1 MGKFTNI
8 VSAQITGNVGS
19 MNFRRKDGEIVAA
32 QRATTNSS
40 KGDGASYAQRL
51 HRVRI
56 ANIANIY
63 RAIALIEKRGWEN
76 KGANQSDFN
85 MFSKFNLA
93 NSPVFLTKQEAE
105 LGAAVVAPYAVSRGS
120 LSPTNGRY
128 TGGTIFNFGLSIGE
142 GAIDWDTISI
152 PDFSARII
160 ENNKGWEYGDKLS
173 ACVCHQITRTVS
185 GVTVPQVEV
194 VYLEITLDANST
206 QLVSDMG
213 NWDAMQLDAANDHT
227 LQFLDGGDAAFVI
240 HSRETTGHLL
250 TSEQDMIL
258 LNEFSEIYRKYTSD
272 AQRDAAMQSYG
283 YKDAVLLDPN
293 SENASNS
300 ASSFFI
306 SKAYLAGQGPTKYVS
321 DGATISSALPI
332 NFYLEGGNLSTSNLV
347 LYFVAD
353 AGTVSEYESEID
365 WADTEDNKFRAVL
378 EDPLLYR
385 LKDGDKTIMSF
396 TITEE

>member
-56 ANIANIY
+56 ANIANLY
-63 RAIALIEKRGWEN
+63 RTIALIEKRGWEN

-93 NSPVFLTKQEAE
+93 NSPVFLTKQEAQ
-105 LGAAVVAPYAVSRGS
+105 LGATVVAPYAVSRGS
-120 LSPTNGRY
+120 LTPTNGRY
-128 TGGTIFNFGLSIGE
+128 MGGTIFNFGISIGE
-142 GAIDWDTISI
+142 GEIDWDTITI
-152 PDFSARII
+152 PAFSARII
-160 ENNKGWEYGDKLS
+160 ENNKGWQYGDKLS
-173 ACVCHQITRTVS
+173 ACVCHQITRTIS
-185 GVTVPQVEV
+185 GVTIPQVEV

-240 HSRETTGHLL
+240 HSRETAGHLL

-258 LNEFSEIYRKYTSD
+258 LNPFGELFVKYTSD

-293 SENASNS
+293 SEASANNVEPNYIKS
-300 ASSFFI
+300 VYYYDNGSV
-306 SKAYLAGQGPTKYVS
+306 KDLYE
-321 DGATISSALPI
+321 GAVVPADSIVGV
-332 NFYLEGGNLSTSNLV
+332 EGGPNYVQGNPALERFDEMWVNAGDWATEDPNYMESRSLT
-347 LYFVAD
+347 
-353 AGTVSEYESEID
+353 AGT
-365 WADTEDNKFRAVL
+365 
-378 EDPLLYR
+378 YR
-385 LKDGDKTIMSF
+385 IILDGRKVVEFSVA
-396 TITEE
+396 E

>member
-19 MNFRRKDGEIVAA
+19 MNFRRKDGEIIAA

-51 HRVRI
+51 HRIRI

-120 LSPTNGRY
+120 LSPIECKYVEETV
-128 TGGTIFNFGLSIGE
+128 FQFGLSLGPGE
-142 GAIDWDTISI
+142 IDWDTMTI

-160 ENNKGWEYGDKLS
+160 ENNKGWNYGDKLS

-194 VYLEITLDANST
+194 VYLEITLDADST
-206 QLVSDMG
+206 QLLTDMG
-213 NWDAMQLDAANDHT
+213 NWDALQIDADNDHV
-227 LQFLDGGDAAFVI
+227 LRFLDGGDAAFVI
-240 HSRETTGHLL
+240 HSRETGGHLL

-258 LNEFSEIYRKYTSD
+258 QNPFSELFVKYTSP
-272 AQRDAAMQSYG
+272 AQQEAAMQSYG

-293 SENASNS
+293 SENAVSTAAL
-300 ASSFFI
+300 ASI
-306 SKAYLAGQGPTKYVS
+306 TKVVAEIEGQEVPIS
-321 DGATISSALPI
+321 DGAQLSNASYIKIYGDGLSQSNPVAEQK
-332 NFYLEGGNLSTSNLV
+332 NEESGGNWVANDFVDQIFPTQVTFEVAFTGEYRFFVNGKLLLSVTN
-347 LYFVAD
+347 
-353 AGTVSEYESEID
+353 T
-365 WADTEDNKFRAVL
+365 
-378 EDPLLYR
+378 
-385 LKDGDKTIMSF
+385 MS
-396 TITEE
+396 

>member
-120 LSPTNGRY
+120 LEPIECKY
-128 TGGTIFNFGLSIGE
+128 VEETIFQFGLKLGSAE
-142 GAIDWDTISI
+142 IDWDTMTI

-160 ENNKGWEYGDKLS
+160 ENNKGWQYGDKLS
-173 ACVCHQITRTVS
+173 ACVCHQITRTIS
-185 GVTVPQVEV
+185 GVTIPQVEV
-194 VYLEITLDANST
+194 VYLEITLDADST
-206 QLVSDMG
+206 QLLTDMG
-213 NWDAMQLDAANDHT
+213 NWDALQIDADNDHVMR
-227 LQFLDGGDAAFVI
+227 FLDGGDAAFVI
-240 HSRETTGHLL
+240 HSRETGGHLL

-258 LNEFSEIYRKYTSD
+258 MNPFSEIYRTYTSD

-283 YKDAVLLDPN
+283 YKDAALLDPN
-293 SENASNS
+293 SENA
-300 ASSFFI
+300 A
-306 SKAYLAGQGPTKYVS
+306 
-321 DGATISSALPI
+321 
-332 NFYLEGGNLSTSNLV
+332 STSPSSYITSARIIAGSAKTQIVNGSVVSAETPCVLNIVGNNFESANAELYIVYYPGTADEDEALLEWSTDSNTELV
-347 LYFVAD
+347 AQLGEPEMYRV
-353 AGTVSEYESEID
+353 
-365 WADTEDNKFRAVL
+365 KFN
-378 EDPLLYR
+378 
-385 LKDGDKTIMSF
+385 GKTAIEF
-396 TITEE
+396 TIVDA

>member
-19 MNFRRKDGEIVAA
+19 MNFRRKDGEIIAA

-120 LSPTNGRY
+120 LTPTNGRY

-185 GVTVPQVEV
+185 GVTIPQVEV
-194 VYLEITLDANST
+194 VYLEITLDANSE

-258 LNEFSEIYRKYTSD
+258 LNPFSQLYVEYTGD
-272 AQRDAAMQSYG
+272 AQREAAMQSYG

-293 SENASNS
+293 SENADN
-300 ASSFFI
+300 I
-306 SKAYLAGQGPTKYVS
+306 TVENYITKV
-321 DGATISSALPI
+321 
-332 NFYLEGGNLSTSNLV
+332 FYLDKGPQTLVNGMELPVDTVIGIEGGPNFNNENCYIAQGVNHTN
-347 LYFVAD
+347 FEWTD
-353 AGTVSEYESEID
+353 GTMGTVVMRYP
-365 WADTEDNKFRAVL
+365 WDN
-378 EDPLLYR
+378 YR
-385 LKDGDKTIMSF
+385 LILDGKEILSF
-396 TITEE
+396 KIVE

>member
-51 HRVRI
+51 HRIRI
-56 ANIANIY
+56 ANIANMY
-63 RAIALIEKRGWEN
+63 RAIAQIEKRGWEN

-105 LGAAVVAPYAVSRGS
+105 LGATVVAPYAVSRGS
-120 LSPTNGRY
+120 LVPIECKY
-128 TGGTIFNFGLSIGE
+128 VEETIFQFGLKLGSAE
-142 GAIDWDTISI
+142 IDWDTMSI

-160 ENNKGWEYGDKLS
+160 ENNKGWQYGDKLS

-185 GVTVPQVEV
+185 GVTIPQVEV
-194 VYLEITLDANST
+194 VYLEITLDADST
-206 QLVSDMG
+206 QLLTDMG
-213 NWDAMQLDAANDHT
+213 NWDALQIDADNDHV
-227 LQFLDGGDAAFVI
+227 LRFLDGGDAAFII
-240 HSRETTGHLL
+240 HSREVAGKLL

-258 LNEFSEIYRKYTSD
+258 QNPYGEIYRNYTSD

-293 SENASNS
+293 SENASEAS
-300 ASSFFI
+300 ASFFFNKI
-306 SKAYLAGQGPTKYVS
+306 SLTGRGSEVS
-321 DGATISSALPI
+321 VSNGASIEYETPCVFGI
-332 NFYLEGGNLSTSNLV
+332 YGGNLSSADIKLVSVVQRGTPYEDTNDVEPITDNNSQILYNLSD
-347 LYFVAD
+347 YGD
-353 AGTVSEYESEID
+353 
-365 WADTEDNKFRAVL
+365 
-378 EDPLLYR
+378 YR
-385 LKDGDKTIMSF
+385 LSASDSVIMDFS
-396 TITEE
+396 IVEP

>member
-85 MFSKFNLA
+85 MISKFNLA

-120 LSPTNGRY
+120 LAPTNGRY

-142 GAIDWDTISI
+142 GAIDWDTITI

-240 HSRETTGHLL
+240 HSRETAGHLL

-258 LNEFSEIYRKYTSD
+258 QNPYGEIFRTYTSD

-293 SENASNS
+293 SEN
-300 ASSFFI
+300 
-306 SKAYLAGQGPTKYVS
+306 
-321 DGATISSALPI
+321 SSAAGAVFSI
-332 NFYLEGGNLSTSNLV
+332 NTMGVGISTPLTPVSEGSELSIAVPTAFQVRGSNLESGNLKLFYVNSPGTS
-347 LYFVAD
+347 
-353 AGTVSEYESEID
+353 YESESELDPNTINNTIAI
-365 WADTEDNKFRAVL
+365 WAIEEAGA
-378 EDPLLYR
+378 YR
-385 LKDGDKTIMSF
+385 LKAGDEVVINF
-396 TITEE
+396 TIVEP

>member
-56 ANIANIY
+56 ANIANLY

-93 NSPVFLTKQEAE
+93 ASPVFLTKQEAE

-128 TGGTIFNFGLSIGE
+128 TSGTIFNFGLSIGE
-142 GAIDWDTISI
+142 DAIDWDTLTI

-160 ENNKGWEYGDKLS
+160 ENNKGWAYGDKLS

-194 VYLEITLDANST
+194 VYLEITLDATSE

-240 HSRETTGHLL
+240 HSRETAGHLL

-258 LNEFSEIYRKYTSD
+258 LNEFSELFVKYTSP
-272 AQRDAAMQSYG
+272 AQQEAAMQSYG

-293 SENASNS
+293 SENAVNAS
-300 ASSFFI
+300 A
-306 SKAYLAGQGPTKYVS
+306 LASITNVVAEIEGEEVPVS
-321 DGATISSALPI
+321 DGAQLTNASTIKIYGSGLSQYNPTAEQK
-332 NFYLEGGNLSTSNLV
+332 NEESGGEWVANDFVDQIFPTQVTFEVAYTGEYRFFVNGKLLLSVTN
-347 LYFVAD
+347 
-353 AGTVSEYESEID
+353 T
-365 WADTEDNKFRAVL
+365 
-378 EDPLLYR
+378 
-385 LKDGDKTIMSF
+385 MS
-396 TITEE
+396 

>member
-105 LGAAVVAPYAVSRGS
+105 LGAAVVAPYAVSRGT
-120 LSPTNGRY
+120 LAPIEYEYVEETV
-128 TGGTIFNFGLSIGE
+128 FQFGLSLGSAE
-142 GAIDWDTISI
+142 IDWDTMTI

-160 ENNKGWEYGDKLS
+160 ENNKGWQYGDKLS

-185 GVTVPQVEV
+185 GVTIPQVEV
-194 VYLEITLDANST
+194 VYLEITLDADST
-206 QLVSDMG
+206 QLLTDMG
-213 NWDAMQLDAANDHT
+213 NWDALQIDADNDHI
-227 LQFLDGGDAAFVI
+227 LRFLDGGDAAFVI
-240 HSRETTGHLL
+240 HSRETGGHLL

-258 LNEFSEIYRKYTSD
+258 QNPFGEIFVKYTSP
-272 AQRDAAMQSYG
+272 AQKEAAMQSYG

-293 SENASNS
+293 SENAEEISNVVS
-300 ASSFFI
+300 IDKLEMRMQGQLRPFEEGMTVPVNTDFTATLGGNPNASN
-306 SKAYLAGQGPTKYVS
+306 P
-321 DGATISSALPI
+321 
-332 NFYLEGGNLSTSNLV
+332 YLETRPRFSSGSWTKVEGSRLSDNVWTCQVSNVANYRFIVNGLV
-347 LYFVAD
+347 AATFTVA
-353 AGTVSEYESEID
+353 S
-365 WADTEDNKFRAVL
+365 N
-378 EDPLLYR
+378 
-385 LKDGDKTIMSF
+385 
-396 TITEE
+396 

>member
-19 MNFRRKDGEIVAA
+19 MNFRRKDGEIIAA

-51 HRVRI
+51 HRIRI

-105 LGAAVVAPYAVSRGS
+105 LGAAVLAPYAVSRGS
-120 LSPTNGRY
+120 LAPTNGRY

-142 GAIDWDTISI
+142 GAIDWDTITI
-152 PDFSARII
+152 PEFSARII
-160 ENNKGWEYGDKLS
+160 ENNNGWEYGDKLS

-194 VYLEITLDANST
+194 VYLEITLDANSN

-240 HSRETTGHLL
+240 HSRETGGHLL
-250 TSEQDMIL
+250 TSEQDMIM
-258 LNEFSEIYRKYTSD
+258 LNEYSEIYRTYTSD

-293 SENASNS
+293 SENTSEAG
-300 ASSFFI
+300 ATFFI
-306 SKAYLAGQGPTKYVS
+306 SKSYVS
-321 DGATISSALPI
+321 GRSTIVPVADGSTVSYETPCG
-332 NFYLEGGNLSTSNLV
+332 FYIEGGNLLNTDPKLYVVYDKGTAAEDIEAVEALTRRDNLF
-347 LYFVAD
+347 LWNCTAEGD
-353 AGTVSEYESEID
+353 
-365 WADTEDNKFRAVL
+365 FRLIV
-378 EDPLLYR
+378 
-385 LKDGDKTIMSF
+385 DGNTILDFS
-396 TITEE
+396 IVNP

>member
-56 ANIANIY
+56 ANIANLY

-142 GAIDWDTISI
+142 GAIDWDTITI

-160 ENNKGWEYGDKLS
+160 ENNKGWQYGDKLS
-173 ACVCHQITRTVS
+173 ACVCHQITRTIS

-194 VYLEITLDANST
+194 VYLEITLDANSE

-213 NWDAMQLDAANDHT
+213 NWDAMQLDADNDHT

-240 HSRETTGHLL
+240 HSRETAGHLL

-258 LNEFSEIYRKYTSD
+258 LNPFSEIYRKYTSD

-293 SENASNS
+293 SENTSTS
-300 ASSFFI
+300 ASPFFI
-306 SKAYLAGQGPTKYVS
+306 SKAYLAGQGTPKNVS
-321 DGATISSALPI
+321 DGATISHGLPI
-332 NFYLEGGNLSTSNLV
+332 NFYLEGGNFSASNLS
-347 LYFVAD
+347 LFFVAD
-353 AGTVSEYESEID
+353 EGTISEYEMSID
-365 WADTEDNKFRAVL
+365 WSDEEDNKLRAVL
-378 EDPLLYR
+378 EDPGSYR
-385 LKDGDKTIMSF
+385 VKNGDEIVMSF
-396 TITEE
+396 SITEE

>member
-56 ANIANIY
+56 ANIANLY

-142 GAIDWDTISI
+142 GAIDWDTMTI

-173 ACVCHQITRTVS
+173 ACVCHQITRTIS

-194 VYLEITLDANST
+194 TYLEITLDANSE

-240 HSRETTGHLL
+240 HSRETSGHLL

-258 LNEFSEIYRKYTSD
+258 QNPYGEIYRTYTSD

-293 SENASNS
+293 SENDS
-300 ASSFFI
+300 AVAPSFFI
-306 SKAYLAGQGPTKYVS
+306 SKAYLAGQGTPKNVS
-321 DGATISSALPI
+321 DGASISSALPI
-332 NFYLEGGNLSTSNLV
+332 NFYLEGGNFTASNLV

-353 AGTVSEYESEID
+353 EGTISEYESVID
-365 WADTEDNKFRAVL
+365 WADTEDNKLRAVI
-378 EDPLLYR
+378 EDPLTYR
-385 LKDGDKTIMSF
+385 VKDGDKTIMSF
-396 TITEE
+396 TITAE

>member
-142 GAIDWDTISI
+142 GDIDWDTISI

-194 VYLEITLDANST
+194 VYLEITLDANSE
-206 QLVSDMG
+206 QLVSEMG

-258 LNEFSEIYRKYTSD
+258 LNPFSELFVKYSGA
-272 AQRDAAMQSYG
+272 AQREAAMQSYG
-283 YKDAVLLDPN
+283 YKGAVLLDPN
-293 SENASNS
+293 SENADNVTVEN
-300 ASSFFI
+300 FI
-306 SKAYLAGQGPTKYVS
+306 TMVYYLDRGPQTLS
-321 DGATISSALPI
+321 DGMEIPVDTVVGIIGGP
-332 NFYLEGGNLSTSNLV
+332 NFNNDNCYIAQGVNHTNFE
-347 LYFVAD
+347 
-353 AGTVSEYESEID
+353 
-365 WADTEDNKFRAVL
+365 WADGTTGSVVMRIPFDN
-378 EDPLLYR
+378 YR
-385 LKDGDKTIMSF
+385 LILDGKEVLSF
-396 TITEE
+396 KVVE

>member
-19 MNFRRKDGEIVAA
+19 MNFRRKDGEIIAA

-51 HRVRI
+51 HRIRI

-105 LGAAVVAPYAVSRGS
+105 LGAAVLAPYAVSRGS
-120 LSPTNGRY
+120 LAPTNGRY
-128 TGGTIFNFGLSIGE
+128 SGGTIFNFGLSIGE
-142 GAIDWDTISI
+142 GAIDWDTITI
-152 PDFSARII
+152 PEFSARII
-160 ENNKGWEYGDKLS
+160 ENNNGWEYGDKLS

-185 GVTVPQVEV
+185 GVTIPQVEV
-194 VYLEITLDANST
+194 VYLEITLDADSN

-240 HSRETTGHLL
+240 HSRETGGHLL
-250 TSEQDMIL
+250 TSEQDMIM
-258 LNEFSEIYRKYTSD
+258 LNEYSEIYRNYTSD

-293 SENASNS
+293 SENASAN
-300 ASSFFI
+300 APAFFI
-306 SKAYLAGQGPTKYVS
+306 SKAYLAGAGPSKNVS
-321 DGATISSALPI
+321 DGATISSTIPI
-332 NFYLEGGNLSTSNLV
+332 NFYLEGGNFSTSNLK
-347 LYFVAD
+347 LFFVAEE
-353 AGTVSEYESEID
+353 GTISEYEMEIEWED
-365 WADTEDNKFRAVL
+365 VEDNKLRGTL
-378 EDPLLYR
+378 DYPGSYR
-385 LKDGDKTIMSF
+385 VKDGDMNVMSF

>member
-63 RAIALIEKRGWEN
+63 RAIAQIEKRGWEN
-76 KGANQSDFN
+76 KGANQSNFN

-93 NSPVFLTKQEAE
+93 SSPVFLTKQEAT
-105 LGAAVVAPYAVSRGS
+105 LGAAVLAPYAVSRGS
-120 LSPTNGRY
+120 LTPTVGRY
-128 TGGTIFNFGLSIGE
+128 TGGTIFNFGISIGE
-142 GAIDWDTISI
+142 GEIDWDTISI

-160 ENNKGWEYGDKLS
+160 ENNKGWQYGDKLS
-173 ACVCHQITRTVS
+173 ACVCHQITRTLS

-194 VYLEITLDANST
+194 VYLEITLDADST
-206 QLVSDMG
+206 QLVSEMG

-240 HSRETTGHLL
+240 HSRETAGKLL

-258 LNEFSEIYRKYTSD
+258 QNKFSEIFVKYSSP
-272 AQRDAAMQSYG
+272 AQQEAAMQSYG

-293 SENASNS
+293 SENAVE
-300 ASSFFI
+300 SSTTVSIDKLEARIRGTLEPFVEGMTMQTT
-306 SKAYLAGQGPTKYVS
+306 AYLEATLNGNPNSSNPYLEYRPTGSTGSWTKIEAV
-321 DGATISSALPI
+321 TSSA
-332 NFYLEGGNLSTSNLV
+332 NVWSYT
-347 LYFVAD
+347 VAN
-353 AGTVSEYESEID
+353 AGD
-365 WADTEDNKFRAVL
+365 
-378 EDPLLYR
+378 YR
-385 LKDGDKTIMSF
+385 FIANGSIAATFSA
-396 TITEE
+396 T

>member
-120 LSPTNGRY
+120 LSSIECKY
-128 TGGTIFNFGLSIGE
+128 VEETIFQFDLKLGPAE
-142 GAIDWDTISI
+142 IDWDTMTI

-160 ENNKGWEYGDKLS
+160 ENNKGWQYGDKLS

-185 GVTVPQVEV
+185 GVTIPQVEV
-194 VYLEITLDANST
+194 VYLEITLDADST
-206 QLVSDMG
+206 QLLSDMG
-213 NWDAMQLDAANDHT
+213 NWDALQIDADNDHV
-227 LQFLDGGDAAFVI
+227 LRFLDGGDAAFII
-240 HSRETTGHLL
+240 HSRETAGHLL

-258 LNEFSEIYRKYTSD
+258 QNPFSEIFVKYTSP
-272 AQRDAAMQSYG
+272 AQQEAAMQSYG

-293 SENASNS
+293 SENSI
-300 ASSFFI
+300 ASSTTVSLDKLEARIRGSLQPFVEGMTMQTT
-306 SKAYLAGQGPTKYVS
+306 AYLE
-321 DGATISSALPI
+321 ATLNGSPSSSNP
-332 NFYLEGGNLSTSNLV
+332 YLEYRPTGSTGSWTKVENATHSGNVWS
-347 LYFVAD
+347 Y
-353 AGTVSEYESEID
+353 TVSNAGD
-365 WADTEDNKFRAVL
+365 
-378 EDPLLYR
+378 YR
-385 LKDGDKTIMSF
+385 FNVNGSIAATFSA
-396 TITEE
+396 T

>member
-8 VSAQITGNVGS
+8 VSAQLTGNVGS

-51 HRVRI
+51 HRIRI
-56 ANIANIY
+56 ANIANMY
-63 RAIALIEKRGWEN
+63 RAIAQIEKRGWEN

-142 GAIDWDTISI
+142 GDIDWDTISI

-250 TSEQDMIL
+250 TSEQVMIL
-258 LNEFSEIYRKYTSD
+258 QNPFSQLYLEYTGD
-272 AQRDAAMQSYG
+272 AQREAAMQSYG

-293 SENASNS
+293 SENAVS
-300 ASSFFI
+300 AG
-306 SKAYLAGQGPTKYVS
+306 ALASITKVVAEIEGQEVPIS
-321 DGATISSALPI
+321 DGAQLTNATSIKIYGDGLSQSNPVAEQK
-332 NFYLEGGNLSTSNLV
+332 NEESDGNWVVNDFVDQIFPTQVTFEVAFTGEYRFFVNGKLLLSVTN
-347 LYFVAD
+347 
-353 AGTVSEYESEID
+353 TME
-365 WADTEDNKFRAVL
+365 
-378 EDPLLYR
+378 
-385 LKDGDKTIMSF
+385 
-396 TITEE
+396 

>member
-51 HRVRI
+51 HRIRI

-250 TSEQDMIL
+250 TSEQDMVL
-258 LNEFSEIYRKYTSD
+258 LNPFSEIYRTYTSD

-293 SENASNS
+293 SENASAGS
-300 ASSFFI
+300 ASFFFNKI
-306 SKAYLAGQGPTKYVS
+306 IITGRGNEIGVS
-321 DGATISSALPI
+321 NGASIEYGTPCI
-332 NFYLEGGNLSTSNLV
+332 FGVYGGNLNSADIKVVSVVERGTPYEDTNDIEPMTEDDSHI
-347 LYFVAD
+347 LYNFTDYGDYRLSAG
-353 AGTVSEYESEID
+353 GTV
-365 WADTEDNKFRAVL
+365 
-378 EDPLLYR
+378 
-385 LKDGDKTIMSF
+385 IMDFS
-396 TITEE
+396 IVEP

>member
-51 HRVRI
+51 HRIRI

-128 TGGTIFNFGLSIGE
+128 TSGTIFNFGLSIGE

-258 LNEFSEIYRKYTSD
+258 QNPFSEIFVKYTSP
-272 AQRDAAMQSYG
+272 AQQEAAMQSYG

-293 SENASNS
+293 SENAV
-300 ASSFFI
+300 ASSTTVSIGKLEARIRGQLQPFVEGMTMQTT
-306 SKAYLAGQGPTKYVS
+306 AYLE
-321 DGATISSALPI
+321 ATVGGNPSSSNP
-332 NFYLEGGNLSTSNLV
+332 YLEYRPTGSTGSWTKVENPTHSANV
-347 LYFVAD
+347 WSYEVANAGDYRFFVNGSIA
-353 AGTVSEYESEID
+353 ATFS
-365 WADTEDNKFRAVL
+365 AT
-378 EDPLLYR
+378 
-385 LKDGDKTIMSF
+385 
-396 TITEE
+396 